1 MARAGVAPGLERRSR
16 TPGAWLAAFV
26 NVMSDH
32 IYFSGDPA
40 QDSARR
46 HLERVLSQPQRRRW
60 PFLAALFAGGTAL
73 TLWGFRNRRR
83 ATPAAQGTD
92 SKRATDRK
100 P

>member
-1 MARAGVAPGLERRSR
+1 
-16 TPGAWLAAFV
+16 
-26 NVMSDH
+26 MSDH

-46 HLERVLSQPQRRRW
+46 HLERVLTQPQRRRW

-83 ATPAAQGTD
+83 NVPDGQGTD
-92 SKRATDRK
+92 AERTDHTS
-100 P
+100 